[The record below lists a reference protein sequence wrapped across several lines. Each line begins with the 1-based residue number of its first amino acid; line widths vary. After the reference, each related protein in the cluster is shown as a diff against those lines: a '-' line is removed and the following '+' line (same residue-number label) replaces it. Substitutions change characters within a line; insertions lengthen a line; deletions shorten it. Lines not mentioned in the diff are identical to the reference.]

1 MKKCFERPP
10 FLARRMAMMIIGV
23 ILQALGLSL
32 LIKLQLGTDPC
43 SCLTQG
49 VNNYLPLSFGT
60 CQLLCHLVTFAIVL
74 KYDRRRIGFG
84 TIGNMV
90 CLGYIADFFG
100 YIRDMVVPQVF
111 WESRLN
117 VYFML
122 IPALL
127 VFILGA
133 ATYMCAGIGSSPY
146 DAVPFIIS
154 EHVKKLSFKAVRMIW
169 DMGFMLAGL
178 LLGGDVGVV
187 TVAVAFF
194 LGPVIT
200 YVQKRLNRLLE

>member
-10 FLARRMAMMIIGV
+10 FFARRMVMMISGV
-23 ILQALGLSL
+23 ILQALGLAI

-49 VNNYLPLSFGT
+49 VTNYLPLSFGT
-60 CQLLCHLVTFAIVL
+60 CQLICHLFTFAIVL
-74 KYDRRRIGFG
+74 RYDRSRIGFG

-100 YIRDMVVPQVF
+100 YIRDTAIPQVF

-117 VYFML
+117 VYLML

-154 EHVKKLSFKAVRMIW
+154 EHVKKPNFKAVRMIW